1 MLIAIKQTLLVI
13 LMVQIGPLKKG
24 KSLLKNNNNLRLE
37 FEIDS
42 GNG

>member
-1 MLIAIKQTLLVI
+1 VLV
-13 LMVQIGPLKKG
+13 VFNGSNGPLKKG

-42 GNG
+42 GNGW